1 MNNKRSR
8 IGIAI
13 IVVALIVTAVL
24 SFNVELNLRMRMKA
38 HQIIG
43 SYEVS
48 AVEPKV
54 IYLRELEIEVSP
66 SSEAI
71 LLLNQET
78 GKTFFNLAWLK
89 ESLYTYHYDEAKKQ
103 LNLVGPSTF
112 IIITEDGS
120 TTINGVETA
129 QRIVPHI
136 VDGEVFVAYEDMEQ
150 VPNFEAFGIELRDVK
165 ENGHVVFTNTHIPYG
180 LLTLSDKELVFMD
193 AEQMA
198 ADEEKRRYFSSY
210 LKMSSIFEPTHIAE
224 RTEVQEAIAYV
235 DDQGQITVI
244 TEENTI
250 GIVKGSD
257 ERMSSITK
265 AEAIFPETND
275 IPLNEKVMLVWEAVY
290 SFNPDTTMI
299 PTMTG
304 INVVSPTWYELTNAE
319 GRVSSK
325 VSSEYIEWATKNDYA
340 IWPLVS
346 NAFDIDRTHEF
357 LISADARERFISTM
371 IREAKT
377 YGFQGINLDF
387 ENVYLADK
395 DRLTHFV
402 NEFSYAMEEN
412 GLILSMDVTIM
423 GGSDNWS
430 KCYDHPYLGKLVDY
444 LIIMTYDEYWA
455 ASPVSGPVASY
466 DWVKRNMEDLTQV
479 VDPKKLVL
487 GLPLY
492 SRVWRER
499 PSTERPNQM
508 VTRSSAIGMQVQN
521 DFVGSKNLSPIWD
534 EEAKLYYAAFIDG
547 DNLVKIWIENAE
559 TLSHKASLVNEFGL
573 GGVAAWQ
580 RSFATNDIWEAIS
593 SALGSER

>member
-1 MNNKRSR
+1 MNRKTTKV
-8 IGIAI
+8 GIVI

-24 SFNVELNLRMRMKA
+24 SFNVELNLRIRMKA

-54 IYLRELEIEVSP
+54 IYLREQEFVISP
-66 SSEAI
+66 NSEAI

-89 ESLYTYHYDEAKKQ
+89 ESLYTHQYDEAKEQ
-103 LNLVGPSTF
+103 LNIVGPSTF
-112 IIITEDGS
+112 IIISEDGS
-120 TTINGVETA
+120 TTINGVRAGE
-129 QRIVPHI
+129 RIEPHI
-136 VDGEVFVAYEDMEQ
+136 VEGEVFVAFEDMVQ
-150 VPNFEAFGIELRDVK
+150 LPNFEALGIELRERS
-165 ENGHVVFTNTHIPYG
+165 ENGHVVFTNSHIPYG
-180 LLTLSDKELVFMD
+180 MLELSEKELVFTD
-193 AEQMA
+193 GDQMA

-210 LKMSSIFEPTHIAE
+210 LKLGSIFEPTHVAE
-224 RTEVQEAIAYV
+224 RASAQEAIAYV
-235 DDQGQITVI
+235 DEQGQITVV
-244 TEENTI
+244 TEENTV
-250 GIVKGSD
+250 GIVNGSD
-257 ERMSSITK
+257 ERATTIKK

-275 IPLNEKVMLVWEAVY
+275 TPFNEKIMLVWEAVY
-290 SFNPDTTMI
+290 SFNPDTTLI
-299 PTMTG
+299 PTMNG
-304 INVVSPTWYELTNAE
+304 INVVSPTWYEMTNAE
-319 GRVSSK
+319 GRVSAK
-325 VSSEYIEWATKNDYA
+325 VSSEYIEWATANDYS

-346 NAFDIDRTHEF
+346 NGFDIDRTHEF
-357 LISADARERFISTM
+357 LKSADARERFIATM

-377 YGFQGINLDF
+377 YGFPGINLDF

-395 DRLTHFV
+395 DLLTHFV

-430 KCYDHPYLGKLVDY
+430 KCYDHPYLGKIVDY

-455 ASPVSGPVASY
+455 SSPVSGPVASY
-466 DWVKRNMEDLTQV
+466 DWVKRNMEDLTEV

-521 DFVGSKNLSPIWD
+521 EFVGSKNLSPIWD

-559 TLSHKASLVNEFGL
+559 TLSHKAGLVNEFGL

-580 RSFATNDIWEAIS
+580 RSFATDDIWEAIS

>member
-1 MNNKRSR
+1 MNKKTTK
-8 IGIAI
+8 IGIVI

-24 SFNVELNLRMRMKA
+24 SFNVELNLRIRMKA

-54 IYLRELEIEVSP
+54 MYLREQEIEVSP
-66 SSEAI
+66 NSEAI

-78 GKTFFNLAWLK
+78 GKTFFNLAWMK
-89 ESLYTYHYDEAKKQ
+89 ESLYTHQYDEAKEQ
-103 LNLVGPSTF
+103 LNIVGPSTF
-112 IIITEDGS
+112 IIIMEDGS
-120 TTINGVETA
+120 VTINGVGKAE
-129 QRIVPHI
+129 RIDPHI
-136 VDGEVFVAYEDMEQ
+136 VEGEVFIAFEDMAELS
-150 VPNFEAFGIELRDVK
+150 NFEAFGIELRERAD
-165 ENGHVVFTNTHIPYG
+165 NGNVVFTNSHIPYG
-180 LLTLSDKELVFMD
+180 MLELSEKELVFTD
-193 AEQMA
+193 GEQMT

-210 LKMSSIFEPTHIAE
+210 LKLGSIFEPTLIAE
-224 RTEVQEAIAYV
+224 RASAQEAIAYV
-235 DDQGQITVI
+235 DEQGQITVV
-244 TEENTI
+244 TEENTV
-250 GIVKGSD
+250 GIVNGSD
-257 ERMSSITK
+257 ERATSIKK
-265 AEAIFPETND
+265 AEAIFPKTND
-275 IPLNEKVMLVWEAVY
+275 TPFNEKIMMVWEAVY
-290 SFNPDTTMI
+290 SFNPDTTLI
-299 PTMTG
+299 PTMNG
-304 INVVSPTWYELTNAE
+304 INVVSPTWYEMTNAE
-319 GRVSSK
+319 GRVSAK
-325 VSSEYIEWATKNDYA
+325 VSSEYIEWATRNDYS

-346 NAFDIDRTHEF
+346 NGFDIDRTHEF
-357 LISADARERFISTM
+357 LKSADARERFIATM

-377 YGFQGINLDF
+377 YGFPGINLDF

-395 DRLTHFV
+395 DLLTHFV

-412 GLILSMDVTIM
+412 DLILSMDVTIM

-430 KCYDHPYLGKLVDY
+430 KSYDHPYLGKIVDY

-455 ASPVSGPVASY
+455 SSPVSGPVASY
-466 DWVKRNMEDLTQV
+466 DWVKRNMEDLTEV

-508 VTRSSAIGMQVQN
+508 VTRSSAIGMEVQN
-521 DFVGSKNLSPIWD
+521 EFVGSNNLSPIWD

-559 TLSHKASLVNEFGL
+559 TLSHKAGLVNEFGL

-580 RSFATNDIWEAIS
+580 RSFATDDIWEAIS